1 MITEI
6 SKEKNGRIRVN
17 MCIAAPGKVIKIEGK
32 KALIQY
38 PGAET
43 GYAMITDE
51 KIKIGNF
58 VSVQMGLIVNV
69 LTKAES
75 LCAQKAW
82 KKN

>member
-1 MITEI
+1 
-6 SKEKNGRIRVN
+6 
-17 MCIAAPGKVIKIEGK
+17 MCIAAPGKVIRIEGK

-38 PGAET
+38 PGNET
-43 GYAMITDE
+43 RYAMITDE

-69 LTKAES
+69 LSKAES
-75 LCAQKAW
+75 LSAQKAW

>member
-1 MITEI
+1 
-6 SKEKNGRIRVN
+6 

-38 PGAET
+38 LGNET
-43 GYAMITDE
+43 RYAMITDE

-69 LTKAES
+69 LSKAES
-75 LCAQKAW
+75 LFAQKAW

>member
-1 MITEI
+1 
-6 SKEKNGRIRVN
+6 

-38 PGAET
+38 PGNET
-43 GYAMITDE
+43 RYAMIADE
-51 KIKIGNF
+51 KIKIGSY

-82 KKN
+82 KNN